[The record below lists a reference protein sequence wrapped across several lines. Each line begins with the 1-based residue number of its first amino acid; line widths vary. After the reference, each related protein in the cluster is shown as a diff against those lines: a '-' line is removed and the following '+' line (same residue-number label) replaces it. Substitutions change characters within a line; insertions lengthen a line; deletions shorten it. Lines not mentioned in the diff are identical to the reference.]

1 MHHDKARPHAPIEV
15 QSAMGHAKA
24 KAVRSERAMKA
35 KRGTSKRSKVELAAA
50 AAAAVVAA
58 GVAAAFLFL
67 LPFLLEKA
75 VKACTGSFC
84 AVAFLFKSFGSKQRF
99 FQ

>member
-24 KAVRSERAMKA
+24 KAIKSERAMKA

-50 AAAAVVAA
+50 AAAAADAAVAA
-58 GVAAAFLFL
+58 AAAAFLFL
-67 LPFLLEKA
+67 LPFCWKN
-75 VKACTGSFC
+75 
-84 AVAFLFKSFGSKQRF
+84 Q
-99 FQ
+99 

>member
-24 KAVRSERAMKA
+24 KAIKSERAMKA

-50 AAAAVVAA
+50 AAAAAAVAA
-58 GVAAAFLFL
+58 AAAAFLFL
-67 LPFLLEKA
+67 LPFCWKN
-75 VKACTGSFC
+75 
-84 AVAFLFKSFGSKQRF
+84 Q
-99 FQ
+99 